1 MLSWILGLFL
11 VTVCA
16 FVPLILAVG
25 VRWLLLRWRSY
36 LDEDDISAAL
46 LVWMGIGALI
56 FAALFAISQASSW
69 HGQGM
74 LGMVFLPPMA
84 GLGAVL
90 GVFTAVII
98 LLVKGKAF

>member
-46 LVWMGIGALI
+46 LVGIGIGALV
-56 FAALFAISQASSW
+56 FAVLFAISQASTW

-74 LGMVFLPPMA
+74 LGMIFLPPMA
-84 GLGAVL
+84 SLGAVL
-90 GVFTAVII
+90 GVLTAVII
-98 LLVKGKAF
+98 LLSKRRKF